1 MKKINSIGF
10 IGVGDLAEYT
20 IKGLRAGGFD
30 GIVYL
35 CPRNRT
41 MSQHLAATY
50 DCEVLDSNQAVA
62 DASECL
68 IISTRPTHCIDAL
81 QALSF
86 QPGQLLV
93 SVVAGMQMA
102 ALRATVPDS
111 VEIVRTMPVNSAQAG
126 ASPTLVYPAH
136 AAVEALFN
144 HCGDSISVDSEAA
157 FDQGSV
163 LACVYTWYF
172 SLFEQLIQS
181 TSSNNALSPEKARQ
195 LVLGMAK
202 GAASLAL
209 QKTES
214 PGEIAG
220 AIATDGTF
228 SRLGL
233 EILEQQKAF
242 EPWDE
247 ACKLL
252 MQRMSYTTTPNANT
266 S

>member
-1 MKKINSIGF
+1 MERINSIGF

-20 IKGLRAGGFD
+20 IKGLRSGGFNST
-30 GIVYL
+30 IYL
-35 CPRNRT
+35 CPRNRA

-81 QALSF
+81 NALSF
-86 QPGQLLV
+86 QAGQLLV
-93 SVVAGMQMA
+93 SVVAGMQMET
-102 ALRATVPDS
+102 LREAVPENVD
-111 VEIVRTMPVNSAQAG
+111 IVRAMPVSSAQAV
-126 ASPTLVYPAH
+126 ASPTLIYPAH
-136 AAVEALFN
+136 AKVEALFD
-144 HCGDSISVDSEAA
+144 HCGNSINVDTEAA

-172 SLFEQLIQS
+172 SLFEQVIQS
-181 TSSNNALSPEKARQ
+181 SSSNGALPPDKAHK
-195 LVLGMAK
+195 LVLGMAQ

-209 QKTES
+209 QKSES
-214 PGEIAG
+214 PGEIAE
-220 AIATDGTF
+220 AIASEGTF
-228 SRLGL
+228 SKLGL
-233 EILEQQKAF
+233 DILKQQGAF

-247 ACKLL
+247 ACQLL
-252 MQRMSYTTTPNANT
+252 MQRMSFTTNT